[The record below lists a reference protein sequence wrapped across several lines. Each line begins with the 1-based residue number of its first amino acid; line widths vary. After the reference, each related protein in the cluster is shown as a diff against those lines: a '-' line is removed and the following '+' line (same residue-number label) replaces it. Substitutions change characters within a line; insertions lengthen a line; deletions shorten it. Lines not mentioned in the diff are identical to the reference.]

1 MHGWKGVRKGGHAG
15 TLTFESTLPC
25 PYPEGHW
32 ADSTST
38 SRALSPLK
46 RGAETACYLPNT
58 QPSVL
63 LVTES

>member
-15 TLTFESTLPC
+15 TWTFESTLPC

-32 ADSTST
+32 AADSTST

-46 RGAETACYLPNT
+46 RGAETARYLPNT
-58 QPSVL
+58 QPSAL
-63 LVTES
+63 C